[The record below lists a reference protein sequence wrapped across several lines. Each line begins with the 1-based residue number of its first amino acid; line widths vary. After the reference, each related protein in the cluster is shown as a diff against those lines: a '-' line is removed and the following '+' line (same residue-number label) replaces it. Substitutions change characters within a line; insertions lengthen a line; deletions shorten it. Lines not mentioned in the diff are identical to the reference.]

1 MSANTCTGAEIT
13 MFKGLGLS
21 VAIIVGGMLGVPAL
35 MAAMIQ

>member
-1 MSANTCTGAEIT
+1 

-21 VAIIVGGMLGVPAL
+21 ITLIVGGMLGVPAL